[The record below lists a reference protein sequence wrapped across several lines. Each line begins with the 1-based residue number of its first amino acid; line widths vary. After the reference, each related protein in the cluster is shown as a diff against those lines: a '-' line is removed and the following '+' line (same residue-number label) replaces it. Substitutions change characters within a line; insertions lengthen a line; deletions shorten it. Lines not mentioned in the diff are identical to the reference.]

1 MDWFIGALK
10 KYAVF
15 EGRARRKE
23 FWMFYLFFMLFF
35 VALVFVE
42 VGLTGDATV
51 LSGIYFLGTLVPGLA
66 VTVRRL
72 HDIDK
77 SGWWYFISFV
87 PLVGPITIL
96 IFLLTE
102 GTTGDNKYGPDPK
115 FVLDVADE

>member
-72 HDIDK
+72 HEIDK
-77 SGWWYFISFV
+77 SGLWYFISFV
-87 PLVGPITIL
+87 PLVWPITIL